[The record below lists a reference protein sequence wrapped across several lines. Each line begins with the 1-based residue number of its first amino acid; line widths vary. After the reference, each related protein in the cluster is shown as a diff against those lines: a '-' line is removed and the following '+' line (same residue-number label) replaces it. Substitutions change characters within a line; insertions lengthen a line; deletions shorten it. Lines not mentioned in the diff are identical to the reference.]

1 MVVIMISFDLRP
13 GVEADYSDFV
23 TRVGV
28 PFWRRQ
34 EGLLEIAGY
43 TNLLGASPQV
53 VSQMKCRDAATAL
66 RILSD
71 PEYKEIVRQ
80 QAEFV
85 TGRQVLL
92 LEPSGRTPSPEEG

>member
-13 GVEADYSDFV
+13 GVEEEYSAFV
-23 TRVGV
+23 TQTGV

-34 EGLLEIAGY
+34 EGLLEISGY
-43 TNLLGASPQV
+43 TNLLGGSPQV

-80 QAEFV
+80 QARFI

-92 LEPSGRTPSPEEG
+92 LEPSGRTPAPEKD